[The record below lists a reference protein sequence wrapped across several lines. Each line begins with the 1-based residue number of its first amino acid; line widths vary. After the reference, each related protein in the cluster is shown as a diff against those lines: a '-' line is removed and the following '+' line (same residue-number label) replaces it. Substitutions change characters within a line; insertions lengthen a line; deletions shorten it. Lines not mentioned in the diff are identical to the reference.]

1 MNDFEHDLRRTLDD
15 LAGGVEPSAGLE
27 PEIARRVRA
36 RQRRPVLAATGG
48 VGLAVVLIAAV
59 LIPRLGAPDSATVAA
74 GLDGSM
80 SATTAAVPT
89 TGGAPGPTATT
100 SAPPPTAP
108 APLVAPST
116 PTTGPTTTSPATT
129 VAPSRACA
137 GRAPTRSTVL
147 PVSLPRELYR
157 TGSVWDGRYAYLL
170 GGMHALPG
178 GVGYSDEVVR
188 FEPET
193 RQVTTLSGHLP
204 AGIGGA
210 AAVWDGAA
218 AYLFGGFNT
227 HGGYWTGIVRYE
239 PSTGRSEVL
248 RATLPFGLSGGYAFW
263 DGRHA
268 YVLGGSRYTGGN
280 WAGEFDGVIRFTPA
294 TGDVRLLSARVAESG
309 ATVKA
314 AAWDGRRI
322 LIVAGPREVYF
333 YTPVP
338 DARVLA
344 FDPSTGAV
352 SPLPGSFPVV
362 AGAQAVWACGK
373 LLLFGGTHETGDDV
387 LSYDPASGGLSTLA
401 GSLPQAIGS
410 TAVVW
415 DGQAAFVLG
424 GLVNTGP
431 ATAGGTSQI
440 VRFG

>member
-1 MNDFEHDLRRTLDD
+1 MNDFEQDLRRGLND
-15 LAGGVEPSAGLE
+15 LAGGVEPSARLE
-27 PEIARRVRA
+27 PRAARRVRA
-36 RQRRPVLAATGG
+36 RQRRPLVVATGG
-48 VGLAVVLIAAV
+48 VGLAIVLVAAV
-59 LIPRLGAPDSATVAA
+59 LIPRLAEPDSATVAA
-74 GLDGSM
+74 GPAGSITP
-80 SATTAAVPT
+80 TTAVVPT
-89 TGGAPGPTATT
+89 TGGAPDSTVITD
-100 SAPPPTAP
+100 PPPTTP
-108 APLVAPST
+108 TTLVRPST
-116 PTTGPTTTSPATT
+116 PATGPTTTVT
-129 VAPSRACA
+129 PSRSCTGPPA
-137 GRAPTRSTVL
+137 RSTIL
-147 PVSLPRELYR
+147 PASLPRELYR

-188 FEPET
+188 FEPAT
-193 RQVTTLSGHLP
+193 GQVTTLSGRLP

-210 AAVWDGAA
+210 AAVWDGTA
-218 AYLFGGFNT
+218 AYLFGGFST
-227 HGGYWTGIVRYE
+227 QGGYWTGIVRYD

-248 RATLPFGLSGGYAFW
+248 GATLPFGLSGGYAFW

-268 YVLGGSRYTGGN
+268 YVLGGSRYTGGD

-294 TGDVRLLSARVAESG
+294 TGDVTLLNARVAESG

-322 LIVAGPREVYF
+322 LIVAGPREIYY

-338 DARVLA
+338 DARVRA
-344 FDPSTGAV
+344 FDPSTGVV

-387 LSYDPASGGLSTLA
+387 LSYDPASGGFSVLA
-401 GSLPQAIGS
+401 RSLPQPIGS
-410 TAVVW
+410 SAVVW
-415 DGQAAFVLG
+415 DGEAAFVLG
-424 GLVNTGP
+424 GLLNTGP
-431 ATAGGTSQI
+431 ATAGGTNQI